1 MLHKE
6 TVESGTLD
14 LIHRLLQDD
23 TFKQFNL
30 VGGTALSLQ
39 LGHRKSVDIDLFT
52 KSAFDKGRVAELL
65 EANHSAKNVKVAE
78 NGIIS
83 SIDNVK
89 VDLIYHPFPDVHPLV
104 VEEGIRMAS
113 LEDIGAMKFNAMIAD
128 GSRFKDYIDMYVLL
142 ENRPLKAMINAYTT
156 KYPNVDAFMARTALT
171 FFDDIV
177 LSTVAFM
184 RPEIKM
190 RDLKVR
196 FSKAIRDQKMV
207 FPPPGM
213 RRNLGKGRRR

>member
-65 EANHSAKNVKVAE
+65 EANHSAKNVKVVE

-207 FPPPGM
+207 FPAPGM